1 MSADFFATFF
11 DFTAVL
17 CVFVFLMCQAIRMLP
32 KAIVWYYRSKV
43 ELARVKY
50 EADFAIDAMKLPST
64 DEPESDALELT
75 SSDFGN
81 SRRIVQKGK

>member
-17 CVFVFLMCQAIRMLP
+17 FVFGFLMCQAIRQLP
-32 KAIVWYYRSKV
+32 KVIAWYYRSKV
-43 ELARVKY
+43 EIARVKY
-50 EADFAIDAMKLPST
+50 EADFAIDAMKLPNT

-75 SSDFGN
+75 SSDFGA
-81 SRRIVQKGK
+81 SRRVVQKGK